1 MGLFELFGMGAAR
14 ADVPDARAPR
24 LARADGFFQGQ
35 PLALLQAALAGDGA
49 QARQL
54 VAQGVDPNSHGP
66 ADLSKA
72 VPQLT
77 LLNYAT
83 GVHNERAMAILFAVG
98 ADPLFEPREE
108 DGDAFLFAIVRHDA
122 KMLDVLFR
130 LFPLARVPP
139 KRQSDNAFAA
149 LRFGANDCVKVMFEH
164 GMPPGIQDSR
174 HYNLFM
180 ESLNLEDFDAAEWLL
195 VDIKVPLNDAVTVLG
210 VTPANMVQRALDE
223 VFRPGSPTYKRYE
236 KFKRIMEQKGIVF
249 PVETVLEY
257 RARIK
262 AQSAPPAGGASR

>member
-24 LARADGFFQGQ
+24 LARAEAFFQGQ
-35 PLALLQAALAGDGA
+35 PLALLQAALAGDAA

-83 GVHNERAMAILFAVG
+83 GVQNERAMAIFLTVG
-98 ADPLFEPREE
+98 ANPLFEPREE

-149 LRFGANDCVKVMFEH
+149 LRFSANTCLQVMFAH
-164 GMPPGIQDSR
+164 GLQPGVRDSR
-174 HYNLFM
+174 GDDLFM
-180 ESLNLEDFDAAEWLL
+180 VALDREDLETAEWLL
-195 VDIKVPLNDAVTVLG
+195 VSIGIPLDGPPDRGGN
-210 VTPANMVQRALDE
+210 TPANL
-223 VFRPGSPTYKRYE
+223 
-236 KFKRIMEQKGIVF
+236 
-249 PVETVLEY
+249 
-257 RARIK
+257 
-262 AQSAPPAGGASR
+262 